1 MMMPFKFGLGGK
13 LGSGRQWTSWIA
25 LQDVVAI
32 VQEALRN
39 DSWKGPVNLVA
50 PQPRRNSDFTKS
62 LAKVMHRPAI
72 FSAPAFALRLA
83 MGEMADTLLGG
94 VRVAPEVL
102 EQHGYRFLHANLDEA
117 LKAILG

>member
-1 MMMPFKFGLGGK
+1 M
-13 LGSGRQWTSWIA
+13 
-25 LQDVVAI
+25 
-32 VQEALRN
+32 
-39 DSWKGPVNLVA
+39 
-50 PQPRRNSDFTKS
+50 RNSDFTES
-62 LAKVMHRPAI
+62 LAKIMHRPAI

-83 MGEMADTLLGG
+83 MGEMAGTLLGG